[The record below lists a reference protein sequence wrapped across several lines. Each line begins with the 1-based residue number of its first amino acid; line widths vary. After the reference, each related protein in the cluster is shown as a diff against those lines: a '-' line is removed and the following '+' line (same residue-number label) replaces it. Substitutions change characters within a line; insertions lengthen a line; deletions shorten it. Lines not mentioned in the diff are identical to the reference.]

1 MLDLNT
7 ILPTVDSSGYSE
19 YCFAENLYAKKEK
32 YKLDVLQMLGY
43 LNIHLAEVTSEINK
57 LQFWLENPIEDDD
70 LRYNVLEKQQ
80 ELRDQLAVVC
90 RCRDSIMEMIAK
102 SQEAIVLADNKLWPG
117 KKPLEQFDIPKDPS
131 LSPPKVEP
139 LTKDKYS

>member
-57 LQFWLENPIEDDD
+57 LQFWLENPIKDDD
-70 LRYNVLEKQQ
+70 PRYNLQAKQQ
-80 ELRDQLAVVC
+80 ELRDRLVVEC
-90 RCRDSIMEMIAK
+90 RCRDSIVAMIEK
-102 SQEAIVLADNKLWPG
+102 DQKAITLADNKLWPG

-139 LTKDKYS
+139 LTKDMYR